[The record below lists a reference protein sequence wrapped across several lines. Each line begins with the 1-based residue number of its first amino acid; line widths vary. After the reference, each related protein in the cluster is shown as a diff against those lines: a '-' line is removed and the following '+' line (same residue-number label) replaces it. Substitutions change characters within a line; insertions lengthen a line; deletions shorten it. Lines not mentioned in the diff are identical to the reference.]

1 MSDNQQHNLSELI
14 VALQALKT
22 EKGDFIL
29 SHDLLTLL
37 KEGLHHSL
45 LPHTLQPKAAEAMQL
60 TYEAI
65 GGLPREVLW
74 ADKNYGA
81 FMKLYARQ
89 TSATIGPVVPPPRD
103 TPSQQEWPEW
113 LTLRRLAYQEVP
125 MEGASAPN
133 EDTD

>member
-14 VALQALKT
+14 VALQALRN
-22 EKGDFIL
+22 EKGDVFL
-29 SHDLLTLL
+29 SPELMTLL

-45 LPHTLQPKAAEAMQL
+45 LPQTLQPKAAEAMQL

-74 ADKNYGA
+74 ADRNYGA

-89 TSATIGPVVPPPRD
+89 TNATIGPVVPPPRD
-103 TPSQQEWPEW
+103 TPTTQEWPDW
-113 LTLRRLAYQEVP
+113 LTSRRLAYQEQKPEV
-125 MEGASAPN
+125 ESSAN
-133 EDTD
+133 DED